1 MMPTEMIDA
10 LAALGQGTRF
20 AVVDLLAADGAERLA
35 GEIASTLKVPA
46 NTMSTHLA
54 ILARAGLVLSERRG
68 REIAYRVDFDR
79 LAEISRH
86 IGDMAT
92 PGSGGASDAAA
103 QG

>member
-46 NTMSTHLA
+46 NTMTHLA